1 MGQYRSDNGRR
12 NGVGQFVHAQK
23 AFSASGA
30 DPDVR
35 DLLQDIN
42 TVRTAVLGVQ
52 GGNEVENGGELV
64 ELQRQV
70 KCKWTKKVGGGEIPM
85 FSVGFFICIYAF
97 E

>member
-1 MGQYRSDNGRR
+1 MMLVMAGKCGGPLTAPRGVSGGESRAWEQYRPDNGRR
-12 NGVGQFVHAQK
+12 NGVGQFGHVQK
-23 AFSASGA
+23 AFNASGA

-70 KCKWTKKVGGGEIPM
+70 KM
-85 FSVGFFICIYAF
+85 
-97 E
+97 